1 VHPEQ
6 ANVCAA
12 KNRLIR
18 EVYFSAN
25 KRTGTSRILC
35 FSNREAQDTCAA
47 HKSVYP
53 VNDELINLCGQG
65 IYSGRH
71 EYCKQATQDSVP

>member
-47 HKSVYP
+47 HKSVACSAWP
-53 VNDELINLCGQG
+53 KKERKKEGF
-65 IYSGRH
+65 
-71 EYCKQATQDSVP
+71 